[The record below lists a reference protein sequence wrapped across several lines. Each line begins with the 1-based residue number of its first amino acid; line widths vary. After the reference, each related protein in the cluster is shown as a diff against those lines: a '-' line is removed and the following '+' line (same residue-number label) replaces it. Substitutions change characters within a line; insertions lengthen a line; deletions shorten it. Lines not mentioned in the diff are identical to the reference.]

1 MKELRYTDDKSLPE
15 LVLTLADLK
24 REGTYWDFKKEWH
37 HCNSRLVHDIICM
50 ANNPDGTTGLLIIGI
65 DQEAD
70 FSPTGGAD
78 LLGKR
83 RNTQNLTDMLHKEN
97 WADGMPKVRV
107 VAIDFDGNAVDVVLI
122 DHDDE
127 AVPYYLLEDS
137 GAGRDTVR
145 AGTIYSREADS
156 NTPLNG
162 SASALS
168 VERLWRRHFGL
179 DMTPLERLWQLLKDP
194 AKWRHTLPVLARDEE
209 NCGYCYCHED
219 FPEFTYVRRPQEGWD
234 RIDPFMLASPF
245 FHGANWWTGYFYYH
259 QTMLLRM
266 DGAYSDHLWI
276 PEPKPAALRPD
287 GRWTNPDNAHYYG
300 YFIEDSIEQIVMRF
314 ELDESKEGPSA
325 AEEIG
330 YLNKIVPVYQDE
342 DERARFEAWVMGH
355 WGEFL
360 DRSAKQE
367 RGFRIPAKPTDREG
381 CHANLERMAKE
392 SATLVEMLFK
402 YRAEA
407 KGLKVKSSRLGQLVC
422 SRDW

>member
-1 MKELRYTDDKSLPE
+1 MKELRYTDDDSLPE
-15 LVLTLADLK
+15 VVSGLADLK
-24 REGTYWDFKKEWH
+24 SEGTYWDFKREWH
-37 HCNSRLVHDIICM
+37 GNKAELLHDIICM
-50 ANNPDGTTGLLIIGI
+50 ANNPLGTTGILAIGI
-65 DQEAD
+65 NEDEG
-70 FSPTGGAD
+70 FVPTGGAE
-78 LLGKR
+78 LLGNR
-83 RNTQNLTDMLHKEN
+83 LNTQNLTDMLRSKH
-97 WADGMPKVRV
+97 WADGRPHVRV
-107 VAIDFDGNAVDVVLI
+107 KTIELGDATVDVVLVG
-122 DHDDE
+122 HDDE
-127 AVPYYLLEDS
+127 AVPYYLTSDYTD
-137 GAGRDTVR
+137 GKKTVR
-145 AGTIYSREADS
+145 AGVVYSRDEDS

-162 SASALS
+162 SASALV

-179 DMTPLERLWQLLKDP
+179 DMTPLERLRQLLKDP

-219 FPEFTYVRRPQEGWD
+219 FPEFTYVRKPQEGWD

-287 GRWTNPDNAHYYG
+287 GRWANPDNAHYYG
-300 YFIEDSIEQIVMRF
+300 YFIEGSIEQIVMRF
-314 ELDESKEGPSA
+314 ELDESKEGPGA
-325 AEEIG
+325 AKEIG

-342 DERARFEAWVMGH
+342 GERARFEAWVMGH

-407 KGLKVKSSRLGQLVC
+407 KGLKVRPSRLGQLVC